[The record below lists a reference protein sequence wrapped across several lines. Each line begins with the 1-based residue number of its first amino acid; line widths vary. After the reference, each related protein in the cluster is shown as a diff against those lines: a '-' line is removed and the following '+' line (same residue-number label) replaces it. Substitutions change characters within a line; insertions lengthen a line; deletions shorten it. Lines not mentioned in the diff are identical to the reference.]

1 MSVSGIKVEIL
12 NISGPISVTCAIHF
26 PPILRL
32 IVDVFKDSETKN
44 ILTTSF
50 NTTEKPEGQ

>member
-1 MSVSGIKVEIL
+1 VEIL
-12 NISGPISVTCAIHF
+12 KMSGAISVICAIHF

-32 IVDVFKDSETKN
+32 IVDVFKDSETIN

-50 NTTEKPEGQ
+50 NTIEKPEGQ